1 MYRKILAFFRNVNHF
16 EKYDLN
22 IDWIIINIILKKGR
36 DWNII
41 ENLNP
46 VKTYSNI
53 PVHIRSIVAEK
64 DNKYITI
71 VHHCTGVQI

>member
-1 MYRKILAFFRNVNHF
+1 MYRKVLAFFRNVNHF

-53 PVHIRSIVAEK
+53 PFHIRSWLKK
-64 DNKYITI
+64 DSKYITI
-71 VHHCTGVQI
+71 VHDCTGVQI